1 MIVSYTKSTSILDK
15 LPCSICDL
23 RSTPTKG
30 SSLNIIRA
38 KRILMCTHTNFS
50 SLISNLGTLIRS
62 RIPLTEKE
70 KKNAGTNKIAPST
83 PDVKRSQ
90 NHHNIKHSQKHRSW
104 VVPSKEE
111 KLRLIDPK
119 LFDYQSVDTRA
130 SNPVGV

>member
-1 MIVSYTKSTSILDK
+1 MQ
-15 LPCSICDL
+15 
-23 RSTPTKG
+23 
-30 SSLNIIRA
+30 
-38 KRILMCTHTNFS
+38 
-50 SLISNLGTLIRS
+50 
-62 RIPLTEKE
+62 E
-70 KKNAGTNKIAPST
+70 TNKIAPST

-90 NHHNIKHSQKHRSW
+90 NRHNIKHSQKHRSW